1 VNGGDRIADV
11 LHRQGVRTLFTLC
24 GGHISPILVGA
35 NKRGIRVVDVRDEK
49 NAVFAADATARLTGV
64 PGVAAVTAGPGVT
77 NTITAVKNA
86 QLAHSPLILLGG
98 ATATVLR
105 NRGALQ
111 DIDQLALIAPH
122 VKWAASVARVKDLV
136 PTLEKAFRIAQEG
149 VPGPVFLELPVD
161 LLYDETV
168 VREMYGAKAA
178 SDVRSIPDMAIQGY
192 LRMHLLRVFGGSSA
206 HSPEGRLRVTPP
218 QPDPEDVERARALL
232 RRAKRPVFV
241 LGSQVALRTQELTR
255 TVESLESLSAPV
267 YLSGMARGLL
277 GRKHPLWYRHNR
289 GEALK
294 KADFVLLAGVPN
306 DFRLNYGLQIAR
318 GAKLVT
324 VNLSEEEGKKNR
336 RPTLGVVADPSTFLW
351 ALADAAAGEFDG
363 KWSEQKSVL
372 RSRDDARELKIADQA
387 KEPAE
392 RVNPLFCCRAI
403 EEVLDPDSVL
413 VADGGDFVG
422 TASYIVAPRAPLG
435 WLDPGVFG
443 TLGVGAGF
451 AMGAKVA
458 RPESEVWI
466 LYGDGSV
473 GFTINEFDTYVRHK
487 LPVIAV
493 VGNDA
498 GWTQIARD
506 QVVLLEDDIGTVLA
520 RTDYHKVAEGFGA
533 KGILVERQADLPAA
547 LREAKA
553 AAKAGTPVLVNV
565 HLDRSE
571 FRKGSIS
578 M

>member
-1 VNGGDRIADV
+1 MNGGERIADV

-35 NKRGIRVVDVRDEK
+35 KKRGIRVIDVRDEK
-49 NAVFAADATARLTGV
+49 NAVFAADASARLTGV

-77 NTITAVKNA
+77 NTITAIKNA
-86 QLAHSPLILLGG
+86 QLAHSPVILLGG
-98 ATATVLR
+98 ATATVLKG
-105 NRGALQ
+105 RGALQ
-111 DIDQLALIAPH
+111 DIDQLTLIAPH
-122 VKWAASVARVKDLV
+122 VKWAATVGRVKDLV
-136 PTLEKAFRIAQEG
+136 PTLERAFRVAQDG
-149 VPGPVFLELPVD
+149 VPGPVFVELPVD

-178 SDVRSIPDMAIQGY
+178 SDVKSLPDMAMQGY
-192 LRMHLLRVFGGSSA
+192 LRMHLLRVFGGAGA
-206 HSPEGRLRVTPP
+206 HAPEGRLRVTPP
-218 QPDPEDVERARALL
+218 APDREDVERARVLL
-232 RRAKRPVFV
+232 RKAKRPVFV
-241 LGSQVALRTQELTR
+241 LGSQTTLRVPEIAR
-255 TVESLESLSAPV
+255 TVESLESLGVPV

-277 GRKHPLWYRHNR
+277 GRKHPLWFRHNR

-318 GAKLVT
+318 SAKLVT

-336 RPTLGVVADPSTFLW
+336 RPTLGVAADPAAFLW
-351 ALADAAAGEFDG
+351 MLADAAAGEFDG
-363 KWSEQKSVL
+363 KWSEQKTVL

-387 KEPAE
+387 DEPAE

-403 EEVLDPDSVL
+403 EEVLDADSVL

-422 TASYIVAPRAPLG
+422 TASYIVAPRSPLS

-451 AMGAKVA
+451 AAGAKLA

-473 GFTINEFDTYVRHK
+473 GFTISEFDSFVRHK

-506 QVVLLEDDIGTVLA
+506 QVVLLEDDVGTVLA
-520 RTDYHKVAEGFGA
+520 RSDYHKVAEGFGA

>member
-1 VNGGDRIADV
+1 MNGGDRIADV

-35 NKRGIRVVDVRDEK
+35 KKRGIRVVDVRDEK

-77 NTITAVKNA
+77 NTITAIKNA

-98 ATATVLR
+98 ATATVLKG
-105 NRGALQ
+105 RGALQ
-111 DIDQLALIAPH
+111 DIDQLTLISPH
-122 VKWAASVARVKDLV
+122 VKWAATVSRVKDLV
-136 PTLEKAFRIAQEG
+136 PTLERAFRIAQEG

-178 SDVRSIPDMAIQGY
+178 SDVKSIPDMAIQSY

-206 HSPEGRLRVTPP
+206 HTPDGRLRLTPP
-218 QPDPEDVERARALL
+218 QPDRDQVEKARSLL

-241 LGSQVALRTQELTR
+241 LGSQTTLRVQEIAR
-255 TVESLESLSAPV
+255 TVEAIESLGVPV

-277 GRKHPLWYRHNR
+277 GRKHPLWYRHSR

-306 DFRLNYGLQIAR
+306 DFRLNYGLQISRA
-318 GAKLVT
+318 AKLVT
-324 VNLSEEEGKKNR
+324 VNLSEAEGKKNR
-336 RPTLGVVADPSTFLW
+336 RPSLGIAADPSTFLW
-351 ALADAAAGEFDG
+351 ALADATAGEFDG
-363 KWSEQKSVL
+363 KWSEQKTVL

-387 KEPAE
+387 NEPAE

-403 EEVLDPDSVL
+403 EEVLDADSVL
-413 VADGGDFVG
+413 IADGGDFVG
-422 TASYIVAPRAPLG
+422 TASYIVAPRSPLS

-451 AMGAKVA
+451 AAGAKIA

-473 GFTINEFDTYVRHK
+473 GFTINEFDTFVRHQ

-506 QVVLLEDDIGTVLA
+506 QVVLLEDDVGTVLA
-520 RTDYHKVAEGFGA
+520 RSDYHKVAEGFGA